1 MPELCPLLSVEL
13 ADEQSEGTKFVSTC
27 PTDVVGKVSWKLS
40 SEEPCWTLSAVSLPF
55 SWKFSSRVLNQALY
69 FFGLETPLIPL
80 LFLVHGPQG
89 NHYPCS
95 QVFPSLYH
103 PARPCILKEA
113 ISLPQGTI
121 WVLGGRGNGKKT
133 LGVTVICGPLK
144 GYSTLTVYLCIKI

>member
-1 MPELCPLLSVEL
+1 MGSQRVGHNWATELN
-13 ADEQSEGTKFVSTC
+13 
-27 PTDVVGKVSWKLS
+27 
-40 SEEPCWTLSAVSLPF
+40 WTEWQL
-55 SWKFSSRVLNQALY
+55 KFSSRVLNQALY

-95 QVFPSLYH
+95 HVFPSIYH

-144 GYSTLTVYLCIKI
+144 GYSTLTVYLCIKIWQRVGEGNGNPLQYSCLENPVDGGACCP